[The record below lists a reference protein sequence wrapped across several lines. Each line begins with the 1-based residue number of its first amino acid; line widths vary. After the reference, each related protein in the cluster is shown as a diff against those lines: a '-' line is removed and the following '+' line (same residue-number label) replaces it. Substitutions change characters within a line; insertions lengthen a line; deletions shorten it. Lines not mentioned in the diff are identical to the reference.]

1 MKIHLGGVWA
11 VALIMVATSQ
21 ARAETLPVYR
31 GRILDNNTTRPMPGL
46 IVEAQLQKEALPT
59 GQRMV
64 GRTKTD
70 STGRFVLQLSV
81 ARRDIALIASKKGS
95 TSKVIDFGGQTSM
108 MTDIKDPV
116 AIETNPSERKE
127 NIIYSL
133 VREQK
138 KK

>member
-1 MKIHLGGVWA
+1 MKIHLGGVWV
-11 VALIMVATSQ
+11 VALMVATSQ
-21 ARAETLPVYR
+21 ARTDTLPVYR
-31 GRILDNNTTRPMPGL
+31 GQILDYNTKRPMPGL
-46 IVEAQLQKEALPT
+46 VVEAQLQNEALPT

-64 GRTKTD
+64 GRTRTD

-108 MTDIKDPV
+108 MTAIEHPV
-116 AIETNPSERKE
+116 AIEENPSERKE

-133 VREQK
+133 VHEQK